1 LLDADSRRVRGRFW
15 HIAATALA
23 LLALAGLGGCGGGAG
38 NPSAGS
44 NSGGWLSGTTKW
56 FSGSKTIA
64 VSPIVGAPL
73 GVADDLTQALIVAG
87 KDRNLTIVPSGSG
100 EANYAMRGYLLANS
114 EAGGTK
120 VSYVWDVSD
129 AKGARVVRISGEEM
143 IRGRSGGDPWKKVDA
158 AATRAI
164 AGKTTSQLAASLGR
178 GGRPSS
184 PPVAATPEPA
194 RPAATAGAVAATSAA
209 TAAAPSQPR
218 AATPVSTRNA
228 GVLVVPVSGA
238 PGDGQRSLPVALKKK
253 LYAGGVK
260 LANGPATNV
269 YTVKG
274 IVKMSN
280 VSGGKEN
287 IRIDWQVL
295 DPSGKKLGTVS
306 QQNTIPRGS
315 LNGPWGAIAEAAA
328 ASAADGILKLL
339 PKSG

>member
-1 LLDADSRRVRGRFW
+1 VRGRLRR
-15 HIAATALA
+15 IAATALA
-23 LLALAGLGGCGGGAG
+23 ILALASLGGCGGGAG
-38 NPSAGS
+38 NPSS
-44 NSGGWLSGTTKW
+44 TSSSSSGWLSGTTKW

-64 VSPIVGAPL
+64 VAPIVGAPPS
-73 GVADDLTQALIVAG
+73 VAKDLSQALVTAG
-87 KDRNLTIVPSGSG
+87 KDRDLTIIPSGSG
-100 EANYAMRGYLLANS
+100 EANYAMRGYLLANNES
-114 EAGGTK
+114 GGAK

-143 IRGRSGGDPWKKVDA
+143 IRGKSGGDPWRKVDA
-158 AATRAI
+158 AAARAI

-178 GGRPSS
+178 GGRSS
-184 PPVAATPEPA
+184 APVAAAPEA
-194 RPAATAGAVAATSAA
+194 RPAAAAAATTAA
-209 TAAAPSQPR
+209 TTAAATPPR

-238 PGDGQRSLPVALKKK
+238 PGDGQRSLPVALKKR

-280 VSGGKEN
+280 ASGGKQN

-315 LNGPWGAIAEAAA
+315 LNGSWGAIADAAA
-328 ASAADGILKLL
+328 GAAADGILKLL
-339 PKSG
+339 PKSS